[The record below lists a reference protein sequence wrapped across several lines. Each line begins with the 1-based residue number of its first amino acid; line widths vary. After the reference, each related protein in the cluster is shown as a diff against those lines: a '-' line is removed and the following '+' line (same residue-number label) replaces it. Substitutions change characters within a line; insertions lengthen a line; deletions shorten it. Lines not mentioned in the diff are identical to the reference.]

1 MTKAQTLKTLRS
13 LHGWL
18 GFLLLPWII
27 AIGATGFYLN
37 HARTVL
43 NWIEPENFEEST
55 LADWPGA
62 GPLDSD
68 AAAVIAAQYWPEE
81 PLPEPT
87 WERYHGFDAYQF
99 ERPSGDVVVA
109 QQTGHY
115 YVKSDF
121 RRTTYAPDGTKVHS
135 KIYWSTV
142 FKRIHTRGWLDSR
155 FATWLADI
163 TAISMM
169 LFGLTGLVLFWIPRV
184 RRFKRALGFGGGP
197 QSQ

>member
-62 GPLDSD
+62 GPLDS
-68 AAAVIAAQYWPEE
+68 
-81 PLPEPT
+81 
-87 WERYHGFDAYQF
+87 
-99 ERPSGDVVVA
+99 
-109 QQTGHY
+109 
-115 YVKSDF
+115 
-121 RRTTYAPDGTKVHS
+121 
-135 KIYWSTV
+135 
-142 FKRIHTRGWLDSR
+142 
-155 FATWLADI
+155 
-163 TAISMM
+163 
-169 LFGLTGLVLFWIPRV
+169 
-184 RRFKRALGFGGGP
+184 
-197 QSQ
+197 